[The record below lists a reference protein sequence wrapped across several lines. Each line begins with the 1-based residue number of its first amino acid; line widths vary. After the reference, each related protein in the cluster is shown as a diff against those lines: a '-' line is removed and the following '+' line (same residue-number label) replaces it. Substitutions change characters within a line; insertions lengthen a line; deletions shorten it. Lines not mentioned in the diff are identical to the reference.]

1 MANLTTQ
8 ILDKVAAPSRGV
20 AQNHLGTPVSGPAG
34 PIENLRA
41 APNLA
46 SPQDPEVFLG
56 SPPSEFSSSPLPSA
70 NEPSQTLQNH
80 DPDAKIPGISGG
92 LQLPT
97 QPLRPPRAQNPV
109 SKALPSHSD
118 PTCVASG

>member
-41 APNLA
+41 CPQFGLPAAPRRVYRLSA
-46 SPQDPEVFLG
+46 KRVQFESPFLRH
-56 SPPSEFSSSPLPSA
+56 SPIP
-70 NEPSQTLQNH
+70 NEPEMS
-80 DPDAKIPGISGG
+80 SE
-92 LQLPT
+92 
-97 QPLRPPRAQNPV
+97 RA
-109 SKALPSHSD
+109 
-118 PTCVASG
+118 

>member
-41 APNLA
+41 CPQFGLPAAPGRVSRLSA
-46 SPQDPEVFLG
+46 KRVQFESPSLRQSVRVKLFK
-56 SPPSEFSSSPLPSA
+56 S
-70 NEPSQTLQNH
+70 
-80 DPDAKIPGISGG
+80 IS
-92 LQLPT
+92 
-97 QPLRPPRAQNPV
+97 
-109 SKALPSHSD
+109 
-118 PTCVASG
+118 